1 VTTTAQATVVRV
13 YDEIGG
19 WGIPAA
25 DLVAELDAVS
35 GDVEVRLSSPG
46 GDLHGGVAVY
56 SALRRRPGTVTVVVD
71 GLAASIATVI
81 AMAASP
87 GQLVVS
93 EGSLMMIHA
102 AWVDCC
108 GDADELRA
116 MAAVLDKASDGIA
129 GIYAARTGLPA
140 SAWRA
145 AMRQETWYSAQEAV
159 AAGLADRVA

>member
-1 VTTTAQATVVRV
+1 
-13 YDEIGG
+13 
-19 WGIPAA
+19 
-25 DLVAELDAVS
+25 
-35 GDVEVRLSSPG
+35 
-46 GDLHGGVAVY
+46 VAVY

-87 GQLVVS
+87 GQIIIS
-93 EGSLMMIHA
+93 EGSLMMIHT
-102 AWVDCC
+102 AWADCA

-116 MAAVLDKASDGIA
+116 MADVLDKASDSIA

-140 SAWRA
+140 SAWRS
-145 AMRQETWYSAQEAV
+145 AMASETWYSAREAV